1 MTPLRQRFLDEL
13 RRRNYSP
20 RTLEAYLAGVL
31 RLVRFTGR
39 SPDQASPDELR
50 AFQLHLIDQQ
60 VSWSTFNQTACAL
73 RFFYAHVLGRSQ
85 FVPYLPFAR
94 KPQKLPVILS
104 PEEVR
109 RLLAAVGQPRQR
121 LMLRLAYGCGL
132 RLGEVLRVRIAD
144 LDSARGLLWVRGGKG
159 NKDRGVPLPTCLLEE
174 LRAYWR
180 THRPADYL
188 FPNRQG
194 KPLHG
199 ATLQRALAQA
209 LVVSGL
215 TKAATVH
222 TLRHCYATHMLE
234 AGTDL
239 MTLQRLLGHSHVQT
253 TMRYLH
259 LRSERL
265 QQVRSPLELLENH
278 SGNGLPP
285 NASGGSAGETPRQ
298 LPGPARPPSDA
309 GGAAGAG

>member
-1 MTPLRQRFLDEL
+1 MSPLRQRFLDEL
-13 RRRNYSP
+13 ARRNYSP
-20 RTLEAYLAGVL
+20 RTVEAYLAGVL
-31 RLVRFTGR
+31 RFVRYTGR
-39 SPDQASPDELR
+39 APDQVGADDLR
-50 AFQLHLIDQQ
+50 AFQMDLIAKG
-60 VSWSTFNQTACAL
+60 VSWSTFNQTASAL
-73 RFFYAHVLGRSQ
+73 RFFYTHVLGRDH
-85 FVPYLPFAR
+85 FVPYIPFAR

-132 RLGEVLRVRIAD
+132 RLGEVMRLRIAD

-159 NKDRGVPLPTCLLEE
+159 NKDRAVPLPACLLEE

-180 THRPADYL
+180 VHRPADYL

-199 ATLQRALAQA
+199 AVLQRALGQA

-239 MTLQRLLGHSHVQT
+239 MTLQRLLGHSHVHT

-265 QQVRSPLELLENH
+265 QQVRSPLELLEQA
-278 SGNGLPP
+278 SADGTPP
-285 NASGGSAGETPRQ
+285 TASGGSAGETPRP
-298 LPGPARPPSDA
+298 LPGPSRPQTDG
-309 GGAAGAG
+309 GGAAGTG

>member
-13 RRRNYSP
+13 SRRNYSP
-20 RTLEAYLAGVL
+20 RTVEAYLAGVL
-31 RLVRFTGR
+31 RLVRYTGR
-39 SPDQASPDELR
+39 APDQAGPDDLR
-50 AFQLHLIDQQ
+50 AFQLHLVEKQ

-73 RFFYAHVLGRSQ
+73 RFFFAHVLGRSH
-85 FVPYLPFAR
+85 FVPRIPFAR

-109 RLLAAVGQPRQR
+109 RLLAAVGQPRHR

-132 RLGEVLRVRIAD
+132 RLGEVMRLRVAD

-159 NKDRGVPLPTCLLEE
+159 GKDRGVPLPACLLEE

-180 THRPADYL
+180 AHRPADYL
-188 FPNRQG
+188 FANRQG

-199 ATLQRALAQA
+199 AMLQRALGQA
-209 LVVSGL
+209 LAVSGL

-239 MTLQRLLGHSHVQT
+239 ATLQRLLGHNNIQT

-265 QQVRSPLELLENH
+265 RHVRSPLELPENGDGDG
-278 SGNGLPP
+278 SPP
-285 NASGGSAGETPRQ
+285 STPG
-298 LPGPARPPSDA
+298 GPAR
-309 GGAAGAG
+309 

>member
-1 MTPLRQRFLDEL
+1 
-13 RRRNYSP
+13 
-20 RTLEAYLAGVL
+20 VL
-31 RLVRFTGR
+31 RLVRHTGR
-39 SPDQASPDELR
+39 APDQVSADDLR
-50 AFQLHLIDQQ
+50 AFQLHLIGRQ
-60 VSWSTFNQTACAL
+60 VSWSTFNQVASAL
-73 RFFYAHVLGRSQ
+73 RFFYAHVLGRDH
-85 FVPYLPFAR
+85 FVPHIPFAR

-109 RLLAAVGQPRQR
+109 RLLAVVAHPRQQ

-132 RLGEVLRVRIAD
+132 RLGEVMHLRLAD
-144 LDSARGLLWVRGGKG
+144 IDSARGLLWVRGGKG
-159 NKDRGVPLPTCLLEE
+159 GKDRGVPLPNCLLEE
-174 LRAYWR
+174 LRTYWR
-180 THRPADYL
+180 IHRPADYL
-188 FPNRQG
+188 FANRQG

-199 ATLQRALAQA
+199 AVLQRAIAQA

-239 MTLQRLLGHSHVQT
+239 ATLQRLLGHSHVQT

-265 QQVRSPLELLENH
+265 QQLRSPLELLENDT
-278 SGNGLPP
+278 GNGRPSTP
-285 NASGGSAGETPRQ
+285 SGGSAGETPRA
-298 LPGPARPPSDA
+298 LPGPSRPPADA
-309 GGAAGAG
+309 GGTASAG